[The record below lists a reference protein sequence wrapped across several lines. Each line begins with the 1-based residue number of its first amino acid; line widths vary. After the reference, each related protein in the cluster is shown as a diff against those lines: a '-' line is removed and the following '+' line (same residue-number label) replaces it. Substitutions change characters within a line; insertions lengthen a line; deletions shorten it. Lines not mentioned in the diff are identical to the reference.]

1 MKKNKAYSKFE
12 FKSFSEE
19 GDLRIVE
26 GIATTPRSDRTGDI
40 VFSDGVVYK
49 MPIPFLWQH
58 NHEKPIGTLLEVEV
72 TAEGIKFKAQILKID
87 EEGTLKDRV
96 DEAWQSIKSG
106 IVAYVSI
113 GFVGLEWEI
122 NKETGGIIYKKW
134 ELIELSPVSV
144 AANSDAVITAIKKYD
159 SALANVEKQTKTNLK
174 KGVKMDKIEEL
185 KAKRDEIVALLNEFV
200 DNIDELDDEEMK
212 SFEDYKKEVET
223 IDKRLEILS
232 TAKLLSAEKS
242 VPVENVNNF
251 SRAKNFKVELKTQK
265 TNEKLAF
272 IKAMTCVINAK
283 GDEDRALSLAKKH
296 YPKSEVIQEIVAKH
310 GEKALVPAGST
321 QAGNWLH
328 DLTEAGKYALNEFV
342 LETDKQRVLANSL
355 VRPYRVEANTRFT
368 IVHNSMNGHW
378 VGEGKAKPLTKGSF
392 DTDMISFKK
401 LATITVATNEA
412 LRYGSDRTAEM
423 LQRQLTQSLI
433 RRENE
438 DLLNPLNAGSLTTPA
453 SILYGAP
460 NRASTG
466 STVEDFSADLTWLLE
481 QFALTGD
488 SMADCVFLVD
498 RVTALRASSKMN
510 ALGTSKAFPDLT
522 MNGGTLE
529 GLPVVVVD
537 ELPRDSDGS
546 IVALVNF
553 ANVALVDDGAF
564 TVDSSNSASLEMSD
578 SPTHDSTTPSPA
590 ELVSMF
596 QTNSVAFRAEKYIN
610 WKVLKDKLAAAYVT
624 GVSL

>member
-12 FKSFSEE
+12 IKSFLDD
-19 GDLRIVE
+19 GDLRIIE
-26 GIATTPRSDRTGDI
+26 GVATTPKTDRMDD
-40 VFSDGVVYK
+40 VVLSEGVEYK
-49 MPIPFLWQH
+49 LPIPLIWQH
-58 NHEKPIGTLLEVEV
+58 NHEKPIGTV
-72 TAEGIKFKAQILKID
+72 TEATVTSEGIKFKAQILKI
-87 EEGTLKDRV
+87 EEYGTLKDRV
-96 DEAWQSIKSG
+96 DEAWQSIKNG
-106 IVAYVSI
+106 IVNHVSI
-113 GFVGLEWEI
+113 GFRVLEAER
-122 NKETGGIIYKKW
+122 NKETGGILYKRW
-134 ELIELSPVSV
+134 EWYELSPVTIP
-144 AANSDAVITAIKKYD
+144 ANSDAVITAIKKYD
-159 SALANVEKQTKTNLK
+159 SALAKVEKQTKTNLK

-242 VPVENVNNF
+242 VPVENVNNI

-321 QAGNWLH
+321 QVGNWLH

-392 DTDMISFKK
+392 DTDMIGFKK

-460 NRASTG
+460 NRASSG
-466 STVEDFSADLTWLLE
+466 STVEDFTSDLTWLLE

-488 SMADCVFLVD
+488 SMADCVFLID

-529 GLPVVVVD
+529 GLPVIVVD

-610 WKVLKDKLAAAYVT
+610 WKSLKDKLASAYVT